1 MHKSNILLPGIY
13 LTSKICLNYSESP
26 AMLSLRKQLW
36 WIMNALKIPCKEMSE
51 NFSREMIDS
60 HTNNLLCAFWIFTGL
75 FLNLWGSSKYNRDC
89 LNFMVPELL
98 LSCFDF
104 AWSNHPCF
112 TTSQVC
118 ALKKEKWL
126 SVRTHFVNS
135 PKRFW
140 AWIQRFC
147 SPPPCPT
154 PIPQAWLPS
163 MAELPGLTGRVHSKA
178 GLCKEAHKLVCGSS
192 FYVQVAS

>member
-13 LTSKICLNYSESP
+13 LRSKICLNYSESP
-26 AMLSLRKQLW
+26 AMLSLRKQLR
-36 WIMNALKIPCKEMSE
+36 WIMNALKILCKEMSGH
-51 NFSREMIDS
+51 FSREMIDS

-104 AWSNHPCF
+104 AWSNHQCF
-112 TTSQVC
+112 TTSPVY

-126 SVRTHFVNS
+126 SSKDPLCEFPKEILGLNS
-135 PKRFW
+135 EVLQPSPMPHPHPTSLTSIHGW
-140 AWIQRFC
+140 A
-147 SPPPCPT
+147 
-154 PIPQAWLPS
+154 AWTYWKS
-163 MAELPGLTGRVHSKA
+163 A
-178 GLCKEAHKLVCGSS
+178 
-192 FYVQVAS
+192 F